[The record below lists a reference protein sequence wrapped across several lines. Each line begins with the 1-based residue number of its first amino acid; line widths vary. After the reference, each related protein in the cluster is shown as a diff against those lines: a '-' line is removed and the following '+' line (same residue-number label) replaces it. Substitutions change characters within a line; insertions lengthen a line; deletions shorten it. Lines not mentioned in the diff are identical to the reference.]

1 MAGIKQIK
9 TDVMP
14 YKIESFFKE
23 SDYVTIMKAP
33 ELTVKR
39 LSCNYFS
46 SGFSPRL
53 TLGIHASHFGR
64 YQLR

>member
-23 SDYVTIMKAP
+23 PDYVTIMKAP
-33 ELTVKR
+33 E
-39 LSCNYFS
+39 
-46 SGFSPRL
+46 
-53 TLGIHASHFGR
+53 
-64 YQLR
+64 